1 MDDAPSRSSSVYSR
15 EQDDRINVVPSL
27 YGPSIFD
34 QRTERRFEASLTSA
48 NRLLCAGGFQKRIIE
63 AVWVLHVELRPVLRV
78 GGRESTIA
86 KIDYCCNLLIKTL
99 GTWAGR
105 NRALSDDISK
115 VNLDTLRQISQTSSE
130 GCSHAIRELKK
141 AIPTFPSI
149 AGCAQNVATIS
160 MFQLYF
166 AEEIDFN
173 FTPAGS
179 TPEKISHLFPAE
191 RHMRTLLLR
200 LRDCFNEAKATAKV
214 LLDDGTAVWQ
224 EFGNNNAMGP
234 RMALDSPRLP
244 TVPSP
249 RPSPDKDLR
258 TEHGAERKR
267 DKAIKKLG
275 ALFKGKGKEKEEEEK
290 PSSMKISAPF
300 NAQHLV
306 GLTKPGTNPSLDAL
320 PAAPLRTLQERQK
333 EIQQQFARPRQ
344 DSSAGRKTQTSQEEH
359 TSPDRHQT
367 HGFATRDV
375 ATAESSLASAMA
387 GASIYDE
394 EDFDCELNPERRK
407 SCWRKKTLADLEGGR
422 RGE

>member
-1 MDDAPSRSSSVYSR
+1 MDASRRSSSVYSR
-15 EQDDRINVVPSL
+15 EQDDRINVVPSFC
-27 YGPSIFD
+27 GPSIFD
-34 QRTERRFEASLTSA
+34 QRAERRFEASLTSA

-78 GGRESTIA
+78 GGRESTIG

-105 NRALSDDISK
+105 NRALSHDISK

-130 GCSHAIRELKK
+130 GSDHAIRELKT
-141 AIPTFPSI
+141 AMRTLPSI
-149 AGCAQNVATIS
+149 AGCAQNVTTIS
-160 MFQLYF
+160 IFQLYF
-166 AEEIDFN
+166 AEEIDFH

-179 TPEKISHLFPAE
+179 TPEEIRHLLPAE

-200 LRDCFNEAKATAKV
+200 IRDCFNEAKATAKV
-214 LLDDGTAVWQ
+214 LLDDSTAVWQ
-224 EFGNNNAMGP
+224 EFGSHSSHGP
-234 RMALDSPRLP
+234 RLAFDSPRLP
-244 TVPSP
+244 TAPSP
-249 RPSPDKDLR
+249 CPSPDKDLHA
-258 TEHGAERKR
+258 EHGAERKR
-267 DKAIKKLG
+267 DKAIKNLG
-275 ALFKGKGKEKEEEEK
+275 AMFKGKGKEKEEEEK
-290 PSSMKISAPF
+290 TSSMKISAPF

-320 PAAPLRTLQERQK
+320 PAAPLPTLQERQR

-344 DSSAGRKTQTSQEEH
+344 DSGAGRETQTSQEEH

-367 HGFATRDV
+367 HSFAARDV
-375 ATAESSLASAMA
+375 AAAESSLTSAMA

-407 SCWRKKTLADLEGGR
+407 SWWRKKTLADLEGGR